1 MDEQNLKN
9 IRVRVRSLV
18 PGAVTYS
25 SDVRHVRREWSRQNQ
40 IIPIP
45 ADELQEVLYDQG
57 VYNLFALGYLGI
69 ENPDHRKLVGLEYD
83 GRDFKYVPFTSDTA
97 RRLLVDE
104 KNLDAFR
111 NKISNLKIGNI
122 ETLVNAAYEIKDI
135 SYDKMKIMKELIGV
149 DIANLIR
156 NNDDDQA
163 QK

>member
-1 MDEQNLKN
+1 M
-9 IRVRVRSLV
+9 
-18 PGAVTYS
+18 
-25 SDVRHVRREWSRQNQ
+25 
-40 IIPIP
+40 
-45 ADELQEVLYDQG
+45 
-57 VYNLFALGYLGI
+57 
-69 ENPDHRKLVGLEYD
+69 
-83 GRDFKYVPFTSDTA
+83 
-97 RRLLVDE
+97 VDE

>member
-18 PGAVTYS
+18 TGAVTYS

-83 GRDFKYVPFTSDTA
+83 GSDVKYVPFTSDIA

-104 KNLDAFR
+104 KNLDTFR